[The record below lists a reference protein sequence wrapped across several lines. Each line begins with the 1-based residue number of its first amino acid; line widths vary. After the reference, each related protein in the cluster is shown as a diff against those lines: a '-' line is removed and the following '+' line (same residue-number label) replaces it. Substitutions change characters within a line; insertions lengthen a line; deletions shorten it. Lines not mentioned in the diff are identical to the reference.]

1 MAFLLFIKII
11 VIKMHIIVI
20 DTSDITSGIDISPY
34 GNFINLSI
42 KSTAE
47 KISLISIKNQGATNI
62 AIVIIAETIWFS
74 VRLDTNIPIDIAA
87 IATKINPSIVASIV
101 GIFTVP
107 KKLTIT
113 A

>member
-11 VIKMHIIVI
+11 VVKMHIIVI

-47 KISLISIKNQGATNI
+47 KIIEYRKQNGKFKTIEDLKNVSGIGESKYEKIK
-62 AIVIIAETIWFS
+62 E
-74 VRLDTNIPIDIAA
+74 
-87 IATKINPSIVASIV
+87 KI
-101 GIFTVP
+101 TV
-107 KKLTIT
+107 K
-113 A
+113 